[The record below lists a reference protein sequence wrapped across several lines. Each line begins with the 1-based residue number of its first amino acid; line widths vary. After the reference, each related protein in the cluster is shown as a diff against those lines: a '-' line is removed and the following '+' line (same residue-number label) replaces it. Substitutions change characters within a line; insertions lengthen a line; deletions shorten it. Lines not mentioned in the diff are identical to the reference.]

1 MAEISGRI
9 QATSFKVDRDWRHIV
24 RQDGTVPSDD
34 STTPTSSPAAS
45 SLLPAD
51 DRWSSSVIRDL
62 LAQARRPDV
71 LSLAGGL
78 PAEELIPQERVHN
91 AINAVLA
98 TTGVQSLQYGLTA
111 GEPVLAEA
119 LASRSPR
126 PGASP
131 DNIIITAG
139 SQQALDL
146 LSRAFSATED
156 GQPPIVAIED
166 PGYLGAVQ
174 VLKSNGY
181 HLVGIPVDAD
191 GLQVDDL
198 EAKLA
203 AGLRPRLVY
212 TNPAFQNPT
221 GACLSQERAT
231 KLVALAE
238 EYGFLVMADDPYIEL
253 YLSGERPR
261 PIPSS
266 ANVAYLGSTS
276 KVIAPGLR
284 IGWLDA
290 TEDIVSRVALAKQ
303 AADLQTAT
311 LNQLLVAEVLSDGRW
326 WDAHLD
332 ALRLGYRGRR
342 AALQAAVTKH
352 LPTATVTEQ
361 RGGFFFWAT
370 LDRPVDV
377 RRLLDV
383 ALDEGVAF
391 VPGDAFTIDRAAPG
405 AIRLSYSN
413 GDPTKYDEALRRLA
427 SAYATL

>member
-1 MAEISGRI
+1 MPSHDPALSDD
-9 QATSFKVDRDWRHIV
+9 A
-24 RQDGTVPSDD
+24 VPSDD
-34 STTPTSSPAAS
+34 TS
-45 SLLPAD
+45 SLLPDD
-51 DRWSSSVIRDL
+51 DRWTSSVIRDL
-62 LAQARRPDV
+62 LIQARRPDV

-91 AINAVLA
+91 AINAVLESA
-98 TTGVQSLQYGLTA
+98 GAQSLQYGLSA
-111 GEPVLAEA
+111 GEPVLVEA
-119 LASRSPR
+119 IASRSPR
-126 PGASP
+126 SGAGP

-146 LSRAFSATED
+146 LSRAFSASDNGEA
-156 GQPPIVAIED
+156 PVVAIED

-174 VLKSNGY
+174 VLRSNGY
-181 HLVGIPVDAD
+181 HLVGIPVDANGMQTD
-191 GLQVDDL
+191 VL
-198 EAKLA
+198 EAKLV

-221 GACLSQERAT
+221 GACLSPERAT

-238 EYGFLVMADDPYIEL
+238 EYGFLIMADDPYIEL
-253 YLSGERPR
+253 YLAGERPR

-266 ANVAYLGSTS
+266 PNVAYLGSTS

-290 TEDIVSRVALAKQ
+290 TPDIIDRVAQAKQ

-342 AALQAAVTKH
+342 EALQAAVAAH
-352 LPTATVTEQ
+352 LPTASVTAQ
-361 RGGFFFWAT
+361 RGGFFLWVT

-383 ALDEGVAF
+383 ALGEGVAF
-391 VPGDAFTIDRAAPG
+391 VPGDAFTIDREAPG
-405 AIRLSYSN
+405 TIRLSYSN
-413 GDPTKYDEALRRLA
+413 GDPKKYDEALRRLA
-427 SAYATL
+427 SAYAKL